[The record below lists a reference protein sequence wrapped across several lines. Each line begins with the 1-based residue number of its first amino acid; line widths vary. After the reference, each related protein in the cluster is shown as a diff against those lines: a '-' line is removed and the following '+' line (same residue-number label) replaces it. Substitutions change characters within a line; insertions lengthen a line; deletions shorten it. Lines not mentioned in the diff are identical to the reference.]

1 MSTEKV
7 EYKVVGKGILN
18 AFWFGLIVFIIAL
31 IINHV
36 NPHSH
41 YGGWSTLS
49 RGLSMVFIIF
59 GAGVYCF
66 FCFIIAIN
74 EWLDNRKKSHVN
86 TEKAMIA
93 TFLHG
98 TVALFVGGLYV
109 DYLLSVAFPFYSKNY
124 AKATHCVAFFYLGEV
139 VVSQNTSSNDIS
151 III

>member
-86 TEKAMIA
+86 TENAMIA

-98 TVALFVGGLYV
+98 TVALFVGGCTLII
-109 DYLLSVAFPFYSKNY
+109 FY
-124 AKATHCVAFFYLGEV
+124 
-139 VVSQNTSSNDIS
+139 Q
-151 III
+151 